1 MRWLHHII
9 LTLVVIVG
17 LTLQSNAEVYSIQPI
32 GHVVKTAGK
41 VTLDI
46 LPQYKDALLGLK
58 DFSHIYVFYW
68 FNRNDSPE
76 KRSILEVHPRGNKEN
91 PLTGVFATHSPFRPN
106 LIGLSI
112 CKIKSIDN
120 GTITVDDIDAFDGT
134 PIIDIK
140 PYRPSYDCVPGASV
154 PDWVKQIHKD
164 KQH

>member
-1 MRWLHHII
+1 MRWLYRII
-9 LTLVVIVG
+9 FTLVFIMGLIV
-17 LTLQSNAEVYSIQPI
+17 QSNAEVYSIQPI

-58 DFSHIYVFYW
+58 DFSHIYVLYW

-76 KRSILEVHPRGNKEN
+76 KRSILKVHPRGNKEN

-112 CKIKSIDN
+112 CKIKSID
-120 GTITVDDIDAFDGT
+120 GDVITVDDIDAFDGT
-134 PIIDIK
+134 PIIDLK
-140 PYRPSYDCVPGASV
+140 PYRSSYDCVPGASV

>member
-1 MRWLHHII
+1 MGL
-9 LTLVVIVG
+9 IVR
-17 LTLQSNAEVYSIQPI
+17 SNAEVYSIQPI

-58 DFSHIYVFYW
+58 DFSHIYVLYW

-76 KRSILEVHPRGNKEN
+76 KRSILKVHPRGNKEN

-112 CKIKSIDN
+112 CKIKSIDGN
-120 GTITVDDIDAFDGT
+120 VITVDDIDAFDGT

-140 PYRPSYDCVPGASV
+140 PYRPIYDCVPGASV